1 MSQPPEKSH
10 VELMLHVA
18 QHYYEQGRTQE
29 DIGRELHL
37 TRWKVGRLLDEARE
51 VGIVQIRIVHPQ
63 ARRTQLEVAMR
74 SEFGLRECIVV
85 PGPESPGSDT
95 HIAAAAAGYLQANSS
110 SISTLAVSWG
120 NTLQHIAAVL
130 PAGWTSGIEVIQA
143 NGGVSRSVRP
153 TTAANIA
160 TSIAHSGNGR
170 ATLLPV
176 PAIVERIETRD
187 ALYAEGF
194 VVDVLTGARQA
205 DALLFSL
212 GAPGPT
218 SVLVESGAV
227 TPAELRELEARGA
240 CGDILAHYL
249 TADGG
254 IAHPDIDSRTVG
266 LGLDDVRNARCAIAV
281 AAGPNKVPVVRAA
294 LRSGLCTVL
303 ITDEPTVN
311 AVLEHSTAEA
321 LEA

>member
-1 MSQPPEKSH
+1 M
-10 VELMLHVA
+10 
-18 QHYYEQGRTQE
+18 
-29 DIGRELHL
+29 
-37 TRWKVGRLLDEARE
+37 
-51 VGIVQIRIVHPQ
+51 
-63 ARRTQLEVAMR
+63 
-74 SEFGLRECIVV
+74 
-85 PGPESPGSDT
+85 
-95 HIAAAAAGYLQANSS
+95 
-110 SISTLAVSWG
+110 
-120 NTLQHIAAVL
+120 
-130 PAGWTSGIEVIQA
+130 
-143 NGGVSRSVRP
+143 RP

-176 PAIVERIETRD
+176 PAIVERIETRN

-194 VVDVLTGARQA
+194 VGDVLTGARQA

-249 TADGG
+249 TADGE

-281 AAGPNKVPVVRAA
+281 AAGPNKGSGGARRTA
-294 LRSGLCTVL
+294 RGLCTVL
-303 ITDEPTVN
+303 ITDDPTRA
-311 AVLEHSTAEA
+311 AVLEA
-321 LEA
+321 